1 MNVDR
6 SIMIHLCSSRRTVFI
21 SVCFFF
27 SLSHLCLWTWPWEKP
42 FEFYRNAYR
51 QASSLFNTLLGFAF
65 GIHVA
70 QRFISLK
77 KRNRTLRLSALGHRR
92 WGNGNQSLSH
102 FPAVRVP
109 SGATQTTIT
118 ASLPHHVVKP
128 FSALVFFFFHF
139 DVSRSDAD
147 CVFSFMRKQR
157 ESESWE
163 WLKSEQPQLCREP
176 SCGLWL
182 SAEPPPSSGSC
193 WAHIQMWA
201 PNLFNDWLEKNRHGF
216 KIKLANRTGGNLQP
230 APEFESWRH

>member
-51 QASSLFNTLLGFAF
+51 QASSLFNTLLGFAL

-128 FSALVFFFFHF
+128 FSALVFFFFSFRCVQVRRWLRLQLHAQAERVGVLRVVEVGTTAAMQRAKLRPLALSRTSPF
-139 DVSRSDAD
+139 VWELLSPYPDVGARS
-147 CVFSFMRKQR
+147 F
-157 ESESWE
+157 
-163 WLKSEQPQLCREP
+163 
-176 SCGLWL
+176 
-182 SAEPPPSSGSC
+182 
-193 WAHIQMWA
+193 
-201 PNLFNDWLEKNRHGF
+201 
-216 KIKLANRTGGNLQP
+216 
-230 APEFESWRH
+230 